1 MRRGTLIYIGCI
13 IALLA
18 VGLWLQLTQ
27 PRPVDWTATYDH
39 KDTGPFGCAVFDSV
53 MAFTLP
59 AGYRPVAETL
69 DDFLENDTVG
79 GQNLLFVSGYCWLND
94 EDVDSLFVRL
104 HRGASVLMAADW
116 FSDALLDSLGII
128 EADGFVLDGLDELPS
143 LRPAIDTLEWV
154 EEPGR
159 YPRRDFPVRS
169 SFQSTGFQPTDSLG
183 RYPFRVL
190 AWQRHDRVYA
200 TDSGY
205 VARRMNTVSFRVG
218 KGELTLMRS
227 PFVLTNYGILHRDLK
242 DYVLRLADRLK
253 DAPLVRTDAYAF
265 SSGGMDWD
273 SLADGRARG
282 PFGYFLSHPP
292 LQWALYVSLLTVVLL
307 CCFTARRRQRPIP
320 VMSPP
325 ENRSLEF
332 VKLIGT
338 LYYQRETPSALLHK
352 KYVYFADELQRRTG
366 VDLLS
371 ETSADER
378 ADRLAEK
385 TGADRTQLLALLTR
399 LDAIRAE
406 SPLRADDE
414 EMKRLVDRMN
424 DLLAAVSSPGAPA
437 VPGRQMPSAGK
448 KPYNHR
454 MNQTPCSP
462 HGTPSPRQRT
472 GRNNKAYGRDK
483 TGTRS
488 RAR

>member
-94 EDVDSLFVRL
+94 EDVDSLFLRL

-128 EADGFVLDGLDELPS
+128 EADGFVLDGLDGVPS

-154 EEPGR
+154 EEPGC

-200 TDSGY
+200 ADSGY

-253 DAPLVRTDAYAF
+253 DAPLVR
-265 SSGGMDWD
+265 
-273 SLADGRARG
+273 LQLGRHGLGQPCRWTG
-282 PFGYFLSHPP
+282 TGTV
-292 LQWALYVSLLTVVLL
+292 WLL
-307 CCFTARRRQRPIP
+307 
-320 VMSPP
+320 P
-325 ENRSLEF
+325 E
-332 VKLIGT
+332 
-338 LYYQRETPSALLHK
+338 PS
-352 KYVYFADELQRRTG
+352 
-366 VDLLS
+366 
-371 ETSADER
+371 
-378 ADRLAEK
+378 
-385 TGADRTQLLALLTR
+385 
-399 LDAIRAE
+399 
-406 SPLRADDE
+406 
-414 EMKRLVDRMN
+414 
-424 DLLAAVSSPGAPA
+424 APA
-437 VPGRQMPSAGK
+437 VGALRVAVDRRAAVLLHCPAASASHPRHVASGEPQPGVREA
-448 KPYNHR
+448 HR
-454 MNQTPCSP
+454 HALLPARDPLRPAAQEVCLLRRRAATP
-462 HGTPSPRQRT
+462 HGGRPALGDVRRRT
-472 GRNNKAYGRDK
+472 C
-483 TGTRS
+483 
-488 RAR
+488 

>member
-94 EDVDSLFVRL
+94 EDVDSLFLRL

-128 EADGFVLDGLDELPS
+128 EADGFVLDGLDGVPS

-265 SSGGMDWD
+265 SSGGMDWN

-338 LYYQRETPSALLHK
+338 LYYQRETPSALLRK

-437 VPGRQMPSAGK
+437 VPGRQTPSAGK
-448 KPYNHR
+448 ETIQSQNEPDSLF
-454 MNQTPCSP
+454 P
-462 HGTPSPRQRT
+462 
-472 GRNNKAYGRDK
+472 ARDPLPTTEDRK
-483 TGTRS
+483 EQ
-488 RAR
+488 

>member
-1 MRRGTLIYIGCI
+1 M
-13 IALLA
+13 
-18 VGLWLQLTQ
+18 
-27 PRPVDWTATYDH
+27 
-39 KDTGPFGCAVFDSV
+39 
-53 MAFTLP
+53 
-59 AGYRPVAETL
+59 
-69 DDFLENDTVG
+69 
-79 GQNLLFVSGYCWLND
+79 
-94 EDVDSLFVRL
+94 
-104 HRGASVLMAADW
+104 
-116 FSDALLDSLGII
+116 
-128 EADGFVLDGLDELPS
+128 
-143 LRPAIDTLEWV
+143 
-154 EEPGR
+154 
-159 YPRRDFPVRS
+159 
-169 SFQSTGFQPTDSLG
+169 
-183 RYPFRVL
+183 
-190 AWQRHDRVYA
+190 
-200 TDSGY
+200 
-205 VARRMNTVSFRVG
+205 
-218 KGELTLMRS
+218 
-227 PFVLTNYGILHRDLK
+227 TNYGILHRDLK

-338 LYYQRETPSALLHK
+338 LYYQRETPSALLRK

-385 TGADRTQLLALLTR
+385 TGADRTQLLSLLTR

-448 KPYNHR
+448 ETIQSQNEPDSLF
-454 MNQTPCSP
+454 P
-462 HGTPSPRQRT
+462 
-472 GRNNKAYGRDK
+472 ARDPLPTTEDRK
-483 TGTRS
+483 EQ
-488 RAR
+488 

>member
-94 EDVDSLFVRL
+94 EDVDSLFLRL
-104 HRGASVLMAADW
+104 HRGSSVLMAADW
-116 FSDALLDSLGII
+116 FSDALLDSLGIT
-128 EADGFVLDGLDELPS
+128 EADDFVLDGLDGLPS

-200 TDSGY
+200 TDSSY

-292 LQWALYVSLLTVVLL
+292 LQWALYVLLLTIVLL

-338 LYYQRETPSALLHK
+338 LYYQRETPSALLRK

-437 VPGRQMPSAGK
+437 APGRQMPSAGK
-448 KPYNHR
+448 DTIQSQNEPDSLFP
-454 MNQTPCSP
+454 T
-462 HGTPSPRQRT
+462 
-472 GRNNKAYGRDK
+472 RDPLPTTEDRK
-483 TGTRS
+483 EQ
-488 RAR
+488 

>member
-69 DDFLENDTVG
+69 DDFLKNDTVG

-94 EDVDSLFVRL
+94 EDVDSLFLRL

-116 FSDALLDSLGII
+116 FSDALLDSLGIT
-128 EADGFVLDGLDELPS
+128 EADGFVLDGLDGLPS

-169 SFQSTGFQPTDSLG
+169 SFQPTGFQPTDSLG

-190 AWQRHDRVYA
+190 AWQHHDRVYA
-200 TDSGY
+200 ADSGY

-227 PFVLTNYGILHRDLK
+227 PFVLTNYGILHRGLK

-273 SLADGRARG
+273 SLADGRAR
-282 PFGYFLSHPP
+282 
-292 LQWALYVSLLTVVLL
+292 
-307 CCFTARRRQRPIP
+307 
-320 VMSPP
+320 
-325 ENRSLEF
+325 
-332 VKLIGT
+332 
-338 LYYQRETPSALLHK
+338 
-352 KYVYFADELQRRTG
+352 
-366 VDLLS
+366 
-371 ETSADER
+371 
-378 ADRLAEK
+378 DRLA
-385 TGADRTQLLALLTR
+385 T
-399 LDAIRAE
+399 
-406 SPLRADDE
+406 S
-414 EMKRLVDRMN
+414 
-424 DLLAAVSSPGAPA
+424 
-437 VPGRQMPSAGK
+437 
-448 KPYNHR
+448 
-454 MNQTPCSP
+454 
-462 HGTPSPRQRT
+462 
-472 GRNNKAYGRDK
+472 
-483 TGTRS
+483 
-488 RAR
+488 